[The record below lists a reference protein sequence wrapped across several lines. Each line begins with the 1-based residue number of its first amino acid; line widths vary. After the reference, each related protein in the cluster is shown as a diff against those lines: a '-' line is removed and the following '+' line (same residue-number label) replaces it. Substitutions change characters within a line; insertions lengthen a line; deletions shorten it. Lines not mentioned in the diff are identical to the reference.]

1 MSDSTT
7 LSVRIKST
15 LREAL
20 DSASEDLR
28 TSRSELVRTLLRE
41 AVVEGDLDI
50 PEHLRV
56 LAEREAMKDKN
67 RVRDLRGGYS
77 GRVKKQLYSRYYSG
91 DYSAS
96 DIEDLAENYRREARV
111 LWPEWSETDYAEE
124 REEALAVVSA
134 QVSKYQA
141 LEETGEEV
149 SLDGGTDS
157 EELRDDADLLLADYP
172 RGRVISMLSS
182 RPGADRADAVE
193 AVEAVDPTRDSEE
206 PRSTGSR
213 PSPDGEITDSGAVET
228 DSPEGLSTED
238 PEDIEPGEEVL
249 EEVEHQLAQGTAPN
263 IIVSVVSA
271 PEEEALAALREAR
284 SEPEEVS
291 SDD

>member
-56 LAEREAMKDKN
+56 LAEREAMKDAN

-77 GRVKKQLYSRYYSG
+77 GRVKKQLHSRYHSG
-91 DYSAS
+91 DYSAE
-96 DIEDLAENYRREARV
+96 DIESLAENYRREARI
-111 LWPEWSETDYAEE
+111 LWPEWSDTDYQEE
-124 REEALAVVSA
+124 REEALALIEA
-134 QVSKYQA
+134 QVDKFHS
-141 LEETGEEV
+141 LEDTEDGVE
-149 SLDGGTDS
+149 LDGGTEP
-157 EELRDDADLLLADYP
+157 EELESDADRLLAQHP
-172 RGRVISMLSS
+172 RGRVVSMLSD
-182 RPGADRADAVE
+182 RPGVDRSE
-193 AVEAVDPTRDSEE
+193 SVEAVDAVDPTLEPEE
-206 PRSTGSR
+206 EESPGSS
-213 PSPDGEITDSGAVET
+213 PTPDGEMTDSGAVET
-228 DSPEGLSTED
+228 NSPEGLSTED
-238 PEDIEPGEEVL
+238 PEDIEPSEEVL
-249 EEVEHQLAQGTAPN
+249 EEVEHQLERGTSPN
-263 IIVSVVSA
+263 VVVSVVSA
-271 PEEEALAALREAR
+271 PEEEALAALREVR

-291 SDD
+291 ADD

>member
-56 LAEREAMKDKN
+56 LAEREAMKDAN

-77 GRVKKQLYSRYYSG
+77 GRVKKQLHSRYHSG

-96 DIEDLAENYRREARV
+96 DIEDLAQNYRREARI

-141 LEETGEEV
+141 LEEVGAEV
-149 SLDGGTDS
+149 SLDGGTDL
-157 EELRDDADLLLADYP
+157 EDLRADADRLLADYP
-172 RGRVISMLSS
+172 RGRVISMLSD
-182 RPGADRADAVE
+182 RPGADRSDAVE

-206 PRSTGSR
+206 PRSTGSS
-213 PSPDGEITDSGAVET
+213 PTPDGEITDSGAVET

-263 IIVSVVSA
+263 VVVSVVSA
-271 PEEEALAALREAR
+271 PEEEALAALREVR

-291 SDD
+291 ADD